1 MASGVF
7 RPYTLVDVLG
17 TMNQQIGDLNGSQ
30 TVTGFGVLG
39 EADENA
45 LATDSATGTAV
56 TASTATWDNTNWGT
70 FVWT

>member
-17 TMNQQIGDLNGSQ
+17 TMNQQIGELNGSQ
-30 TVTGFGVLG
+30 TVTGFGVLA
-39 EADENA
+39 EVDDAMTAD
-45 LATDSATGTAV
+45 DSATATV
-56 TASTATWDNTNWGT
+56 VVASTATWDNATWGT